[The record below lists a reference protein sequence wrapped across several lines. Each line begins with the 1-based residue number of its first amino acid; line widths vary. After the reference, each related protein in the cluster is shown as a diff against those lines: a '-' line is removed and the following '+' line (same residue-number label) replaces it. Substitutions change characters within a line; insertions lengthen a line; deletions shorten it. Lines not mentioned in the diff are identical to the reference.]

1 MRATGNTVSRMLIY
15 LFTAA
20 LFTLIFTREVIAPAS
35 GASCDKRW
43 RILAGS
49 LNLANLA
56 VVLVAGWLFGD
67 WIARHALLPLPASVP
82 VVLQS
87 LIIFLVASGLAYG
100 WHRLT
105 HASNTL
111 WRCVHQLHHSPSRI
125 EALTAFYVHPL
136 DSFLATLLNAGVAYG
151 VFGASPLTAAL
162 VLGYVSLFNLVAH
175 ADQRTPWWLG
185 FILQRPEMHR
195 LHHERHSHRSNYG
208 LPLWDLIFGTWRNP
222 REGTVECGFSADREF
237 KVRDMLLMR
246 DVGG

>member
-1 MRATGNTVSRMLIY
+1 MLIY

-49 LNLANLA
+49 LNLANLG
-56 VVLVAGWLFGD
+56 VVLAAGWLFSG
-67 WIARHALLPLPASVP
+67 WIAQYALLPMPDALP
-82 VVLQS
+82 VLVQS
-87 LIIFLVASGLAYG
+87 LIIFLAASGLAYG

-105 HASNTL
+105 HASNAL

-136 DSFLATLLNAGVAYG
+136 DSFLATLLNALVAYG

-222 REGTVECGFSADREF
+222 REGTIECGFPPDREF
-237 KVRDMLLMR
+237 KVHDMLLMR
-246 DVGG
+246 DVEG